1 MNPNWQ
7 ILETFVLIARLGS
20 MKATAA
26 RLSLTASAI
35 SQRIQAL
42 EALTGTRLFIRTRS
56 GITLTPEGDALFRAL
71 DTSFQA
77 IDVAWREI
85 EERAKQRG
93 RRRQL
98 VISAMPSFANHILVP
113 RLGRFSALHPEIEVT
128 IETDLR
134 LVDLLTEP
142 IDLAIRHGLGDYP
155 GLKAT
160 WLIAPEL
167 IVVASPDFM
176 RRHHDLKVPA
186 DCLHL
191 PLLHDHARRDWR
203 LWFAAHGVAAPGHL
217 KGPALSDDTLL
228 SRAAAAGQGL
238 ALVRDFYARE
248 DIKAGR
254 LVQAIDLSW
263 PSRFAYYAV
272 ATPDALRRPAV
283 RQFRD
288 WLVGELGD
296 QLGDEKPAR
305 QSA

>member
-20 MKATAA
+20 MKAAAA

-42 EALTGTRLFIRTRS
+42 ETMSGARLFIRTRS
-56 GITLTPEGDALFRAL
+56 GITLTPEGDALFRSL
-71 DTSFQA
+71 DAPFQA

-85 EERAKQRG
+85 EERARQRG

-98 VISAMPSFANHILVP
+98 VISAMPSFASHVLVP
-113 RLGRFSALHPEIEVT
+113 RLGRFSARHPEIEVT

-134 LVDLLTEP
+134 LVDLVTEP
-142 IDLAIRHGLGDYP
+142 VDLAIRHGLGDYP
-155 GLKAT
+155 GLKST
-160 WLIAPEL
+160 WLMSPEL
-167 IVVASPDFM
+167 IVVASPDLL
-176 RRHHDLKVPA
+176 RRYPPPKTPA
-186 DCLHL
+186 DCLGL

-203 LWFAAHGVAAPGHL
+203 LWLAAHGVTPPAHL
-217 KGPALSDDTLL
+217 KGPAFSDDTLL

-248 DIKAGR
+248 ELGAGN
-254 LVQAIDLSW
+254 LIQALDLSW
-263 PSRFAYYAV
+263 PTRFAYYAV

-288 WLVGELGD
+288 WLVAELGD
-296 QLGDEKPAR
+296 QQPQKIGR
-305 QSA
+305 RSA